1 MDLYLALLDPPKSYP
16 LPSTQTDLM
25 NSVLALL
32 SSYHFPQSLSCSPSS
47 SSFPTPIRS
56 YLASHSLPLCTRP
69 APIAHLTCSAPAP
82 PRHFFARAS
91 LSYRTRFA
99 RALANTQAQ
108 AVVPPSEGRYRNTFD
123 AIRTIYRHEG
133 FGAFYK
139 GLLPSLMGVTHV
151 AVQFPLYEAF
161 KSWAGTSFLV
171 VLADGIDP
179 EGNQSSLPPSTILIC
194 SAASKMIA
202 SLATYPHEVLRT
214 RLQIAK
220 ASASSTSTSTS
231 STSSLSSASSS
242 SASGSGS
249 GGTRPHL
256 YSPLVTG
263 SQPPPR
269 LPFTETPQS
278 ANTWRRR
285 TGGIVDT
292 ALKIKRQDGWRGFYR
307 GLSINLVR
315 TVPNSAV
322 TMLS

>member
-1 MDLYLALLDPPKSYP
+1 LGRYVQL
-16 LPSTQTDLM
+16 
-25 NSVLALL
+25 
-32 SSYHFPQSLSCSPSS
+32 
-47 SSFPTPIRS
+47 
-56 YLASHSLPLCTRP
+56 
-69 APIAHLTCSAPAP
+69 
-82 PRHFFARAS
+82 
-91 LSYRTRFA
+91 
-99 RALANTQAQ
+99 AQ
-108 AVVPPSEGRYRNTFD
+108 ASAD
-123 AIRTIYRHEG
+123 AD
-133 FGAFYK
+133 A
-139 GLLPSLMGVTHV
+139 V
-151 AVQFPLYEAF
+151 ADE
-161 KSWAGTSFLV
+161 T
-171 VLADGIDP
+171 DP

-242 SASGSGS
+242 SASSSGS

-269 LPFTETPQS
+269 LPFTEIPMS
-278 ANTWRRR
+278 ANTWINRARRR
-285 TGGIVDT
+285 KGGIVDT